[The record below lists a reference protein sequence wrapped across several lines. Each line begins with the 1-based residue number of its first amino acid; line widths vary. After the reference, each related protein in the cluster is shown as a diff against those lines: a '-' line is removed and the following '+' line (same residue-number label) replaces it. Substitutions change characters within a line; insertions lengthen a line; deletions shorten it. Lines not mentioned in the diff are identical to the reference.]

1 MSAILG
7 SFNFDLWRGN
17 APPPVK
23 TTVELIYRPGQATAA
38 ARLFPNQSTQGDFQG
53 VVFGSWSGAHTLAD
67 SYRSIIGTVVSL
79 TYLGTSYGSVLV
91 KDVTVEEIK
100 KLILACGIHPDGTEF
115 AESPGA
121 RVTSRWTLVRL
132 S

>member
-7 SFNFDLWRGN
+7 TFNFDLWRGN
-17 APPPVK
+17 APPAVK
-23 TTVELIYRPGQATAA
+23 TTVELIYRPGQSTAA
-38 ARLFPNQSTQGDFQG
+38 ARLFPNQSTQDEFVG
-53 VVFGSWSGAHTLAD
+53 VVYGGWSGANALAD

-79 TYLGTSYGSVLV
+79 TYLGEDYGDVLV
-91 KDVTVEEIK
+91 KDVTVQEIK
-100 KLILACGIHPDGTEF
+100 KLGICAGIHPDGTSF
-115 AESPGA
+115 SESPGA